1 MKFHKWEPD
10 VRCQILERLI
20 LLFFDFFQYLRFG
33 REWRKWAG
41 VAIIVSSTC
50 TYIRLLK
57 LVCSPQFFLKRRAR
71 SRGESVIEKT
81 LLFFLSPCYFFR
93 WLPLNWGCNDVNF
106 LFLLHSFIY
115 LVLKKSFIL
124 RIGTYYNSNSVRK
137 LQLINLTLYT
147 TLQYVACTFLDL
159 CSQIVS
165 KMRKLFFMTDKWV
178 CILTYAKFLWL
189 INW

>member
-1 MKFHKWEPD
+1 MKKGHKSLLLSLSRITSVGTHSVPFLNNWNGKKICNNHKMKFHKWEPD

-106 LFLLHSFIY
+106 LFLLH
-115 LVLKKSFIL
+115 
-124 RIGTYYNSNSVRK
+124 
-137 LQLINLTLYT
+137 
-147 TLQYVACTFLDL
+147 
-159 CSQIVS
+159 
-165 KMRKLFFMTDKWV
+165 
-178 CILTYAKFLWL
+178 
-189 INW
+189 